1 MSFSVVLSVQRLART
16 RPLLTSCLRLLS
28 TSDPREDDLKSELVG
43 IVSHL
48 MVVGDKR
55 KHLAVIITVKTE
67 LEERL
72 TRKSNNTF
80 FNRSMDFKF
89 IHHNDDIYKCRK
101 YKFREVSRLVLFLT
115 LSPLSFSPS
124 V

>member
-1 MSFSVVLSVQRLART
+1 MMSFSVVLSVQRLART

-55 KHLAVIITVKTE
+55 KHLAVIITLKTE

-72 TRKSNNTF
+72 TRKSNNTLLAV
-80 FNRSMDFKF
+80 K
-89 IHHNDDIYKCRK
+89 K
-101 YKFREVSRLVLFLT
+101 LLT
-115 LSPLSFSPS
+115 NLMHSLQLQDNYI
-124 V
+124 